1 MLLKSSIRIGVIHS
15 DPKKLFCICG
25 DKSNP
30 FSVSMIFFVPVIYVA
45 VELGWHDHSDE
56 ELRNKFEN
64 LSIANMTEI

>member
-1 MLLKSSIRIGVIHS
+1 
-15 DPKKLFCICG
+15 
-25 DKSNP
+25 
-30 FSVSMIFFVPVIYVA
+30 MIFFVPVIYVA